1 MEIHK
6 IKQLIDVLAAS
17 DLAEIELTEGDHTV
31 RLVRRL
37 HAGQANSA
45 HTPAAVNRQPSRS
58 EPAGPTP
65 ADQLSEVATEVPG
78 DGWVIAPLHGTLHL
92 APAPDAQAFVQP
104 GDTVHPGQTLCLLE
118 AMKMFHEVK
127 AECSAQVVAIVAAN
141 GQEAEAG
148 ARLMQL
154 TAME

>member
-37 HAGQANSA
+37 RADPVNAPTAQAKAILSA
-45 HTPAAVNRQPSRS
+45 SS
-58 EPAGPTP
+58 GGPTSSTP
-65 ADQLSEVATEVPG
+65 ADSPPGAVAAIPG
-78 DGWVIAPLHGTLHL
+78 DEWITAPLHGTMHL
-92 APAPDAQAFVQP
+92 APAPGAEPFVRP
-104 GDTVHPGQTLCLLE
+104 GDSVHPGQTLCMLE

-127 AECSAQVVAIVAAN
+127 AERKARVVAIVAAN
-141 GQEAEAG
+141 GHETEAG

-154 TAME
+154 TATD